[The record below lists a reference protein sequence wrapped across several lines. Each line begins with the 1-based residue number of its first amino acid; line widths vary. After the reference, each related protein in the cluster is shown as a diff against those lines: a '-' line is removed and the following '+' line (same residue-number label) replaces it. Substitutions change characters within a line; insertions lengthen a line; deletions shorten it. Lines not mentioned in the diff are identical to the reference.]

1 MGVNTCRITRAINS
15 HQYKIHKRNHDY
27 RKNSNNN
34 ESKSSQLKS
43 KAIEIDSSNEELEDL
58 LNNSNINI
66 NSINQNENIELPINN
81 NADDIMGKQGDV
93 NDLTKSISQ
102 LSIDENSDL
111 GTAKYDNK
119 HLPSKNEYI
128 EYKTENDNTWN
139 KCQSISCAG
148 KATGMYKH
156 YFSVLNLE
164 NNSVKDIDWQ
174 TIKEWRSLSGPD
186 DVFLSGNIVNNP
198 LLEAQIYEIEKWKE
212 NDVFEP
218 VQYVGQQ
225 TVSSRWV
232 VTKIK
237 TMEKG

>member
-1 MGVNTCRITRAINS
+1 MGVNTCRITQAINS

-27 RKNSNNN
+27 RKNSSNN

-139 KCQSISCAG
+139 KCQLISRAG
-148 KATGMYKH
+148 KATGKYKH
-156 YFSVLNLE
+156 YFNVLNLDD
-164 NNSVKDIDWQ
+164 NSIKDIGWQ
-174 TIKEWRSLSGPD
+174 TVK
-186 DVFLSGNIVNNP
+186 
-198 LLEAQIYEIEKWKE
+198 
-212 NDVFEP
+212 
-218 VQYVGQQ
+218 
-225 TVSSRWV
+225 
-232 VTKIK
+232 
-237 TMEKG
+237 